1 MGPARSGHGGA
12 GAAAALGKGS
22 RGRAGW
28 RGGYCHTPIAQSF
41 PPPLRGPAAPALP
54 FARSGGSGGC
64 CGGGGGTA
72 APCQRPAA
80 LSPRQPRGKGGGWG

>member
-28 RGGYCHTPIAQSF
+28 RGGVLSHPHSAVFS
-41 PPPLRGPAAPALP
+41 PPLRGPAAPALP

-64 CGGGGGTA
+64 CGGGGEQQLRA
-72 APCQRPAA
+72 SAPRP
-80 LSPRQPRGKGGGWG
+80 